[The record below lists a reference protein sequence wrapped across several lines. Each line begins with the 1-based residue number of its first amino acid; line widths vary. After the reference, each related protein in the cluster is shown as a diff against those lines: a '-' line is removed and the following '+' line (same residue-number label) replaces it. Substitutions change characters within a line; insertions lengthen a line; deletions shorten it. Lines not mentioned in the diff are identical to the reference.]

1 MTLDEKIKM
10 LDSQIAEINRLMV
23 ELKTEQKHEP
33 LAGYIE
39 KINSD
44 KYTYYIDNFGE
55 VDRAKNSVDYSLFNP
70 FHNYPTVELANE
82 AANIKKL
89 NDIMLAFKSEW
100 EVGEVDWNEESHN
113 KYMVYYKPSCEWY
126 VDATVTFAYATVYF
140 ASREAAEKC
149 AEWLN
154 SYDPKGSLIAP

>member
-39 KINSD
+39 KINGD
-44 KYTYYIDNFGE
+44 EYTYYIDNFGE
-55 VDRAKNSVDYSLFNP
+55 VDRAKNSVDYSLLNP
-70 FHNYPTVELANE
+70 FHNYPTVELASE

-89 NDIMLAFKSEW
+89 NDIMLAFKSEYDTS
-100 EVGEVDWNEESHN
+100 EIDWSAE
-113 KYMVYYKPSCEWY
+113 KYLVFYNRYDKEWRA
-126 VDATVTFAYATVYF
+126 DSAICHLHSIVYF
-140 ASREAAEKC
+140 ANKSAAEKC

>member
-23 ELKTEQKHEP
+23 ELKTEAKHEP
-33 LAGYIE
+33 LAEYIE

-44 KYTYYIDNFGE
+44 EYTYYINNFGE
-55 VDRAKNSVDYSLFNP
+55 VSTARNCVDYSLLNP

-89 NDIMLAFKSEW
+89 NDIMLAFKSEYDTS
-100 EVGEVDWNEESHN
+100 EIDWSAE
-113 KYMVYYKPSCEWY
+113 KYLVYYNGYDKEWK
-126 VDATVTFAYATVYF
+126 VDFTVCHLHSIVYF
-140 ASREAAEKC
+140 ANQSAAEKC